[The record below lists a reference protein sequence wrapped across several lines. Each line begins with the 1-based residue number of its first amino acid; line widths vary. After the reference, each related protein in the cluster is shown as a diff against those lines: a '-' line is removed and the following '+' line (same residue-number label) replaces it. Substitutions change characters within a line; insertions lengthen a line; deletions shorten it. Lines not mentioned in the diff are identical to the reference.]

1 MTSASTTAQTPPPDA
16 TDAAEKPDTVGIPE
30 PRTEG
35 LAAREA
41 ALGIL
46 DHVLTRKNTLDQT
59 LEDHAEF
66 KALPA
71 RDRAFVRMLCATV
84 LRRLGQIDDLLT
96 RAQERPGSPLPD
108 SAKIILRMG
117 AAQIAFMDVPDHAAV
132 DTAVRLIEKARL
144 EGLKGF
150 VNAVLRRIAAQGRE
164 WIVQQDESRINLP
177 EWIFTPWEADY
188 GAEIAARA
196 ALAGLGEAPLDI
208 TVKNPAMRD
217 YWAETLEAE
226 ILPTGTLRRA
236 PGGSVVDL
244 PGFED
249 GMWWVQ
255 DAASALPARLFG
267 EDIAGKPVI
276 DLCAAPG
283 GKTAQLAA
291 MGAEVTALDRSAQR
305 LRRLESNIERLRLQK
320 NVRVVSADATMWR
333 PPGGQGAERIL
344 LDAPCTATGTLRR
357 HPDIPHIKSPVD
369 LERLRTTQERL
380 LANAIDMLAPGGVL
394 VYCTCSLQKD
404 EGERQIERL
413 LLSGAPVQRLPVRA
427 DEVGGLSDLVTEAGD
442 VRAFPFHLREKGG
455 MDGFYIARLVR
466 V

>member
-1 MTSASTTAQTPPPDA
+1 MMSVSTPSPAADSAGEEA
-16 TDAAEKPDTVGIPE
+16 PDTIGIPE

-41 ALGIL
+41 ALDIL
-46 DHVLTRKNTLDQT
+46 GQVLTRRNTLDQT

-66 KALPA
+66 RALPA

-84 LRRLGQIDDLLT
+84 LRRLGQIDDLLI

-108 SAKIILRMG
+108 SARTILRMG

-132 DTAVRLIEKARL
+132 DTSVSLVEKARL
-144 EGLKGF
+144 DGLKGF
-150 VNAVLRRIAAQGRE
+150 VNAVLRKIAAQGRE

-177 EWIFTPWEADY
+177 EWIFAPWAADY

-196 ALAGLGEAPLDI
+196 GLASLGEAPLDI

-226 ILPTGTLRRA
+226 ILPSGTLRRA
-236 PGGSVVDL
+236 AGGAVVDL

-255 DAASALPARLFG
+255 DASSALPARLLG
-267 EDIAGKPVI
+267 DIAGKPVI

-305 LRRLESNIERLRLQK
+305 LRRLETNIERLRLQK
-320 NVRVVSADATMWR
+320 NVKVVSADATMWR
-333 PPGGQGAERIL
+333 PPGRQGAGHIL

-357 HPDIPHIKSPVD
+357 HPDIPHIKTPAD
-369 LERLRTTQERL
+369 LERLRAIQERL
-380 LANAIDMLAPGGVL
+380 LANAIDMLAPGGIL

-404 EGERQIERL
+404 EGERHIERL
-413 LLSGAPVQRLPVRA
+413 LLSGAPVQRLPIA
-427 DEVGGLSDLVTEAGD
+427 EQEVGDLPGIVTEAGD
-442 VRAFPFHLREKGG
+442 VRIFPFHLKEKGG
-455 MDGFYIARLVR
+455 MDGFYIARLMR

>member
-1 MTSASTTAQTPPPDA
+1 MTSVLPTSSAAKPASAETG
-16 TDAAEKPDTVGIPE
+16 TDSDKVGIPE

-46 DHVLTRKNTLDQT
+46 DQVLIRKNTLDQT
-59 LEDHAEF
+59 LEDHAGF

-84 LRRLGQIDDLLT
+84 LRRLGQIDDLLQ

-108 SAKIILRMG
+108 SARVILRMG

-132 DTAVRLIEKARL
+132 DTSIRLIEAARL
-144 EGLKGF
+144 DGLKGF

-164 WIVQQDESRINLP
+164 WITQQDESRINLP
-177 EWIFTPWEADY
+177 DWIREPWTTDY
-188 GAEIAARA
+188 GEETATRA
-196 ALAGLGEAPLDI
+196 ALASLGEAPLDI
-208 TVKNPAMRD
+208 TIKNPAMSD

-236 PGGSVVDL
+236 AGGSVTDL

-255 DAASALPARLFG
+255 DASSALPARLFG
-267 EDIAGKPVI
+267 DIAGEPVI

-291 MGAEVTALDRSAQR
+291 LGAEVTAIDRSAQR

-320 NVRVVSADATMWR
+320 NVRVISADATMWR
-333 PPGGQGAERIL
+333 PAGGLGVQRIL

-357 HPDIPHIKSPVD
+357 HPDIPHTKTVTD
-369 LERLRTTQERL
+369 LNRLREVQERL
-380 LANAIDMLAPGGVL
+380 LINAIEILAPGGVL

-413 LLSGAPVQRLPVRA
+413 LLSGAPVQRLPVTA
-427 DEVGGLSDLVTEAGD
+427 AEVGGLSALVTEAGD
-442 VRAFPFHLREKGG
+442 VRVFPFHLKEKGG
-455 MDGFYIARLVR
+455 MDGFYVSRLVR
-466 V
+466 M